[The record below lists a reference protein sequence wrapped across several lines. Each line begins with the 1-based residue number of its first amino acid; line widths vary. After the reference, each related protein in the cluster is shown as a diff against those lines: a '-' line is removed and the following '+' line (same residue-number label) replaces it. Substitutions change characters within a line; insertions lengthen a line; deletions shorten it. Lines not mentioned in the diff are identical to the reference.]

1 MRLKSVF
8 ISEYKNLNLLS
19 FKLESSRF
27 LELFVGQNGS
37 GKSNFFEALLEIFRH
52 IYEAKIKNRKG
63 FFSPSFSYEL
73 TYEINGLDVNWSYDR
88 TTLVTDLAIINED
101 CFPDNVLVYYSGQNS
116 NVSDLL
122 ERYESNYR
130 RNIDKVEVDD
140 SRVFVGIGT
149 EYKQLLLALIT
160 LLPVDNQARQVVY
173 EKLGLHVEQQ
183 SITLKL
189 KRPRKSYARDV
200 EIEQFD
206 PSTHFWGLR
215 ALPRTF
221 VDRLLKCIRG
231 EFQHRDI
238 YNSVDQM
245 YELKID
251 VILFREEFS
260 KLDAASLFG
269 LFDNLKTLE
278 MIDDINA
285 QLLLVDGAKVDL
297 NMFSDGQ
304 FQSVYIYSLSEIFK
318 SKNSIT
324 FLDEPDAFL
333 HPEWQFSFLSQIGL
347 ISDPASSKNQVFM
360 TSHSAATLMAYPFSK
375 LHSIQKSAS
384 GDSEIIHISKG
395 DVIKNLSGNKIILDE
410 NETIM
415 SISTY
420 LKNTNEPVLF
430 TEGISD
436 EYILDIA
443 WKTLYQDE
451 KRPFC
456 INNAFDRTFLRNL
469 MSREE
474 LRKNYPTRL
483 FFALFDFDDAFD
495 DWNGLKGNV
504 IENDP
509 YKGLT
514 RQLKSGSTL
523 LNQYAMLLP
532 VPNIALV
539 KRQVLKPDN
548 TPWGKGSESHM
559 AIELLFFKEDLLG
572 TFFER
577 KPISGGGELIVFSG
591 DKVSFAQD
599 HVATLHEDDFEVFRP
614 IFELIIRIMGESE

>member
-1 MRLKSVF
+1 MRLKSIF
-8 ISEYKNLNLLS
+8 ISNYKNIKNLNCN
-19 FKLESSRF
+19 FESPDF
-27 LELFVGQNGS
+27 LELFVGKNGA
-37 GKSNFFEALLEIFRH
+37 GKSNLFEALIEVFCH
-52 IYEAKIKNRKG
+52 IYEAKIKNRRE
-63 FFSPSFSYEL
+63 FIIPSFSYNL
-73 TYEINGLDVNWSYDR
+73 IYEINSLEVNWSYDGNVLL
-88 TTLVTDLAIINED
+88 TNLATVDEN

-116 NVSDLL
+116 NISNLL

-130 RNIDKVEVDD
+130 RNIDRVEVDD
-140 SRVFVGIGT
+140 SRMFIDIGM
-149 EYKQLLLALIT
+149 EYKHLLLVLIT

-173 EKLGLHVEQQ
+173 EKLGLHCEQQ

-215 ALPRTF
+215 ALPRKF

-238 YNSVDQM
+238 YNSFSQK

-251 VILFREEFS
+251 IILFRDEFFE
-260 KLDAASLFG
+260 LNAGSLFG

-285 QLLLVDGAKVDL
+285 QLLLVDGSEVDL
-297 NMFSDGQ
+297 SVFSDGQ

-324 FLDEPDAFL
+324 FLDEPDSFL

-347 ISDPASSKNQVFM
+347 ISDPALSTNQVLM
-360 TSHSAATLMAYPFSK
+360 TSHSAATLMAYPCSK

-384 GDSEIIHISKG
+384 GDSEIIRISKG

-420 LKNTNEPVLF
+420 LKNSHEPVLF

-436 EYILDIA
+436 EYILDVA
-443 WKTLYQDE
+443 WRKLYQDE

-474 LRKNYPTRL
+474 LRKNYPTHRL
-483 FFALFDFDDAFD
+483 D
-495 DWNGLKGNV
+495 LKN
-504 IENDP
+504 
-509 YKGLT
+509 
-514 RQLKSGSTL
+514 
-523 LNQYAMLLP
+523 
-532 VPNIALV
+532 
-539 KRQVLKPDN
+539 
-548 TPWGKGSESHM
+548 
-559 AIELLFFKEDLLG
+559 
-572 TFFER
+572 
-577 KPISGGGELIVFSG
+577 
-591 DKVSFAQD
+591 
-599 HVATLHEDDFEVFRP
+599 
-614 IFELIIRIMGESE
+614 